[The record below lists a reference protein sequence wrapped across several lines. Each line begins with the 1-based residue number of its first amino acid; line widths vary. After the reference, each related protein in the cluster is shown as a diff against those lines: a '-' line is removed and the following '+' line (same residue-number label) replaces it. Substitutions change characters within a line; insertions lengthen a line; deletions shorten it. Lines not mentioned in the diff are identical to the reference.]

1 MSYIA
6 KNGRLYTSGASEA
19 LTLLDDKFS
28 VNKSYSKG
36 DSCIYNDYLWKFT
49 SDKPA
54 GEWNPSVV
62 EQCRIMDFV
71 DDVDGRLTQ
80 TEAKVNNVDEHL
92 TAENNMPFRFAF
104 DTNSGK
110 YGYIT
115 ESGGADTFNPFSD
128 GSVGEFDTFIKR
140 IVGSATNNY
149 QTYKFDVEEGA
160 SYLFTLYTLHPSGG
174 GRIRK
179 ITGGSYEILAGR
191 YVSDTEVTSVYTPAC
206 IIHAESTTITIEAL
220 MGMSEIY
227 LTPYACLYK
236 LT

>member
-54 GEWNPSVV
+54 GEWDSSVV
-62 EQCRIMDFV
+62 EQCRIMDIV
-71 DDVDGRLTQ
+71 DDVNGR
-80 TEAKVNNVDEHL
+80 L

-115 ESGGADTFNPFSD
+115 ESGGADTFNPFS
-128 GSVGEFDTFIKR
+128 GNPVIEIINSHFE
-140 IVGSATNNY
+140 
-149 QTYKFDVEEGA
+149 
-160 SYLFTLYTLHPSGG
+160 
-174 GRIRK
+174 
-179 ITGGSYEILAGR
+179 TG
-191 YVSDTEVTSVYTPAC
+191 
-206 IIHAESTTITIEAL
+206 
-220 MGMSEIY
+220 
-227 LTPYACLYK
+227 YK
-236 LT
+236 LTRSLTHTVNELEYKAYIAIVATAGGDNGSNANGTATITTTDTSCNITTLFDRTGGWVSQNAYSGYGVCQVVLITNIQNGYNITLKGDFKVAGAVSLVLLGIK